1 MNQRWVC
8 KRCFADNEDT
18 ALACA
23 KCGLT
28 RGADVA
34 AADQAQWQQAA
45 GPPAKADPGWTK
57 WLKFAW
63 IPVVVVVL
71 AVGYLASA
79 RRDSAGNVE
88 AGGTL
93 SVFDLQAGDCF
104 DISDESAT
112 EFSEVNAV
120 PCTDPHP
127 YQVFNVTDH
136 ETDALPTEAELTTI
150 FETVCVPA
158 FETFVGTAYADSVL
172 WASLISPSQE
182 SFSDG
187 DREYACY
194 LFELDASDE
203 VIDMTASM
211 QGANR

>member
-34 AADQAQWQQAA
+34 ATDQAQWQQAA
-45 GPPAKADPGWTK
+45 GPPVKTDPGWTK

-71 AVGYLASA
+71 AVGYFASA

-88 AGGTL
+88 SGGTL
-93 SVFDLQAGDCF
+93 AVTDLQTGDCF
-104 DISDESAT
+104 DVEETTLISD
-112 EFSEVNAV
+112 VDAV
-120 PCTDPHP
+120 PCEDPHQ
-127 YQVFNVTDH
+127 YQVYHVQDYAS
-136 ETDALPTEAELTTI
+136 ETYPTETEMQAITDDLCLDT
-150 FETVCVPA
+150 FQA
-158 FETFVGTAYADSVL
+158 FVGIDYYDSAL
-172 WASLISPSQE
+172 YSRPITPSE
-182 SFSDG
+182 DSFAEG
-187 DREYACY
+187 DREYMCILY
-194 LFELDASDE
+194 EPE
-203 VIDMTASM
+203 TALTGSM
-211 QGANR
+211 EGANR